1 MKHKQTIQVRQHHL
15 GERRGTYEVVAYI
28 KRKVY
33 VDQVGNFNRFACR
46 FNRRTYCVNSDAGD
60 IGDPFRAD
68 KSYLKSL
75 YIDLRLP
82 CQWNLP

>member
-1 MKHKQTIQVRQHHL
+1 MNKPQTIEV
-15 GERRGTYEVVAYI
+15 RRGTTDEYKGPYEVVKTI

-68 KSYLKSL
+68 ESYLKTL
-75 YIDLRLP
+75 YIDISRP
-82 CQWNLP
+82 CGWNLK